1 MNKELKQEL
10 NDKIKSFDEIKKI
23 AADLRNKGK
32 KIVTINGSFDML
44 HWGHIMSLKEARN
57 QGDIL
62 IVGLNSDVSV
72 RKYKSAHRPII
83 PEEQRSET
91 LAAIEY
97 VDYVVIMDQAEI
109 AVPLIM
115 AVRPDIHA
123 NSKEYG
129 DDCVEKVAIDD
140 VGAKLFLIPK
150 YNKVSTTGI
159 IKKIIDIYNKEGME
173 HCR

>member
-1 MNKELKQEL
+1 MKE
-10 NDKIKSFDEIKKI
+10 KIKTLEEIKKI
-23 AADLRNKGK
+23 AEDLRKKGR

-44 HWGHIMSLKEARN
+44 HWGHIMSLREAKE
-57 QGDIL
+57 QGDVL
-62 IVGLNSDVSV
+62 IVGLNSDDSV
-72 RKYKSAHRPII
+72 RKYKSIYRPII
-83 PEEQRSET
+83 PQEQRSET

-97 VDYVVIMDQAEI
+97 VDYIVIMDQAEI

-115 AVRPDIHA
+115 AVRPDVHA

-129 DDCVEKVAIDD
+129 EKCVEKVAIDD

-159 IKKIIDIYNKEGME
+159 IKKIIDTYNKEGME
-173 HCR
+173 HCK